1 MELELVFVDVDRG
14 LGEVGFAELV
24 FVDVDRG
31 LGEVL
36 FVDRWAVFS
45 AVFFGDGVL

>member
-1 MELELVFVDVDRG
+1 MLGRGHGRRGAHVEL
-14 LGEVGFAELV
+14 ELV